1 MNNNQVELYVNIT
14 GFSKYQVSNFGNVK
28 NIKTG
33 RILKPGTDGH
43 GYLMVILMDDG
54 ERSNKK
60 IHKLVANAFLE
71 NTEDKK
77 CVDHVDHDRK
87 NNYLSN
93 LRWATNIENSQNASM
108 KSTNTSGVVGVSWYK
123 PTSKWYF
130 QIQLNGIKKSLG
142 YFVNKDDAI
151 TARHNAEIL
160 YFKDF
165 RAIIPVK
172 FFLTFYI
179 IVL

>member
-1 MNNNQVELYVNIT
+1 MNNQIEETYANIT
-14 GFSKYQVSNFGNVK
+14 NFPNYQVSTFGNVK

-33 RILKPGTDGH
+33 RILKPAPGG
-43 GYLMVILMDDG
+43 GSYLMVILMDDG

-87 NNYLSN
+87 NNHLLN
-93 LRWATNIENSQNASM
+93 LRWATHTENAQNALI
-108 KSTNTSGVVGVSWYK
+108 KSTNTSGVIGVCWYK
-123 PTSKWYF
+123 PTSKWYA
-130 QIQLNGIKKSLG
+130 QIRINGKNKNLG

-151 TARHNAEIL
+151 TARRNAEIQ
-160 YFKDF
+160 YFGEY
-165 RAIIPVK
+165 RAIIQDA
-172 FFLTFYI
+172 
-179 IVL
+179 